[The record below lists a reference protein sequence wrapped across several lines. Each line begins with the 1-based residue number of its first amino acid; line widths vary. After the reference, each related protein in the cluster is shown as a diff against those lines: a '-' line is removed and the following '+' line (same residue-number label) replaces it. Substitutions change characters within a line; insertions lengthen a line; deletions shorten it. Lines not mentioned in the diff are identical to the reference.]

1 MKIRTILFPTLSLTL
16 ICLFTA
22 LALSLTNRLTKDQI
36 AMAEREAYLSAAREV
51 LVADTLTELARDDME
66 GFVGTDAE
74 GRVVGYVF
82 KTSAKG
88 YGGAVSVVVGLNADG
103 SVVGVAVD
111 APDETPGLGKNV
123 EKSEFLTLFVGKN
136 AAERPIIKEN
146 IDGVTGATYS
156 SRAVA
161 EGVSLAITHYETL
174 TKGD

>member
-1 MKIRTILFPTLSLTL
+1 M
-16 ICLFTA
+16 
-22 LALSLTNRLTKDQI
+22 
-36 AMAEREAYLSAAREV
+36 
-51 LVADTLTELARDDME
+51 
-66 GFVGTDAE
+66 
-74 GRVVGYVF
+74 
-82 KTSAKG
+82 
-88 YGGAVSVVVGLNADG
+88 VGLNADG

-123 EKSEFLTLFVGKN
+123 EKSEFLTLFLGKN